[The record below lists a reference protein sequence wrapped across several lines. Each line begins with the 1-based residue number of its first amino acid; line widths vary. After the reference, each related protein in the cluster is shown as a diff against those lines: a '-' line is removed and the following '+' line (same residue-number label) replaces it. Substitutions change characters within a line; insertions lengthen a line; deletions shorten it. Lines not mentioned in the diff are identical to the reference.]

1 MRRNGND
8 GIGTP
13 EALKY
18 GFREDWSRRITM
30 EIDWVNLVPI
40 VAIISGI
47 VYAIFDQFFKTRR
60 RLAEAEG
67 TSALRKALTQSNQT
81 NTALLKKLTAMDSRL
96 GAIERTL
103 SAVG

>member
-18 GFREDWSRRITM
+18 GFRGDWSRRITM
-30 EIDWVNLVPI
+30 EIDWVNLVPV
-40 VAIISGI
+40 VAIIGGI
-47 VYAIFDQFFKTRR
+47 VYAIIDQYFKTRR

-67 TSALRKALTQSNQT
+67 TSALREALTQSNET
-81 NTALLKKLTAMDSRL
+81 NTALLEKLTALDSRL
-96 GAIERTL
+96 RAIERTL
-103 SAVG
+103 SEVG